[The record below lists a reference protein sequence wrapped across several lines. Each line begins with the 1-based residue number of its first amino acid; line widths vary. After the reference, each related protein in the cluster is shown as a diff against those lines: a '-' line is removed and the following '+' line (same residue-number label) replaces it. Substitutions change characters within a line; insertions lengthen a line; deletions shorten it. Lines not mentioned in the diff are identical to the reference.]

1 LNSYELLVLIRPDLA
16 EEDRDGIKKS
26 VEGWVK
32 DSGGEIAESK
42 DLGVHRLAYPIKK
55 TGEAAYYLYFVSAP
69 PETPAE
75 MAAKIRIN
83 EGILRHLLIERH
95 PLAENEITKWLEE

>member
-1 LNSYELLVLIRPDLA
+1 LVLIRPDLA

-32 DSGGEIAESK
+32 DSGGEIVESK

-55 TGEAAYYLYFVSAP
+55 TEEAAYHLYFVNAP
-69 PETPAE
+69 PEMPAE

-95 PLAENEITKWLEE
+95 PLSGNEITKWLEE